1 MNRLDEIIAHKRGEV
16 EQLRTR
22 ADELRRI
29 ALLRNDFRSLRAAL
43 QREQDGLAVIAEV
56 KQASPSA
63 GIIAESFDPVTIAKQ
78 YERDGANA
86 VSVLTDEKFFRGSLK
101 HLVEVRATISLP
113 LLRKDFVIDEIQ
125 IAEAAASGADAIL
138 LIVAALAAGQ
148 LADLHGAAAKYQLDV
163 LVEVHT
169 PEEVDRAIDAGAQI
183 IGINNRDLGTF
194 DVDLGVT
201 ERLSEEVPDDIVLV
215 SESGIKTKADVQ
227 RVKACGVD
235 AILVGEALM
244 RGGLTVADLLLA

>member
-16 EQLRTR
+16 EQLRPR

-43 QREQDGLAVIAEV
+43 QREQEGLTVIAEV